1 MRHWTTMSALLCL
14 WANLAWAQ
22 APPPKYTD
30 GTITCRPAY
39 SVQVLPGSLSCGNDP
54 EGLPSAIYDPVGA
67 PPGTTAFT
75 NILSGTSPGAL
86 LIGNSLSTTG
96 GGVINYSAG
105 TINFPLLTHT
115 GMDTSKM
122 YVGDVTN
129 QVKIVDI
136 LSCNAVTEK
145 IRWTGDNWECVTD
158 QGGVSSG
165 QVGVTASDS
174 TFDFLNNKVAVD
186 SSMSKATLNPGA
198 NEQLQLSATP
208 PLGNVTPG
216 NNTQSGTF
224 QFSGPA
230 LLRVDSQ
237 MRVPAST
244 TAPAVDNELK
254 IDTNGD
260 GTLITHAQLTFQ
272 TGGIDI
278 YVPVPLGLPTADRQ
292 VVRYDVA
299 GQQYIWDRPAT
310 VCVSAVDTTCNFL
323 ASKLVAGTN
332 ITLTPSG
339 AGNETL
345 TISSTAG
352 GGGLGANLSS
362 VDNKLLSDTTLILGG
377 TAGAQNEE
385 LEYAFQAANK
395 VTVTSPTGVTE
406 IEHPAITIKAS
417 ALEATGSGPNVL
429 NGRLQRNGTAVSID
443 TCVGNQGFD
452 WYDDTQNRHEWCKE
466 ATGRPQTL
474 PANKIERVIQL
485 PTTLSD
491 QFFSRVDRAE
501 TVASIDCLVGAATSV
516 VLTVQ
521 KCNADGGACTNIEAP
536 ITCGTTKTT
545 DTGGI
550 DSPAI
555 TADSML
561 RIIVGASVGTPQQV
575 HLAVRFD

>member
-1 MRHWTTMSALLCL
+1 MRQWMISALLCV
-14 WANLAWAQ
+14 WASLAWAQ

-30 GTITCRPAY
+30 GTVTCRPAY

-67 PPGTTAFT
+67 APGTTAFT

-86 LIGNSLSTTG
+86 LVSNSLGTTG
-96 GGVINYSAG
+96 GGVINVTAG
-105 TINFPLLTHT
+105 SINLPALTLTTLTDNAMLVGT
-115 GMDTSKM
+115 G
-122 YVGDVTN
+122 VGAGAYIPINICN
-129 QVKIVDI
+129 QT
-136 LSCNAVTEK
+136 TEK
-145 IRWTGDNWECVTD
+145 MIFDGVSWLCVPE
-158 QGGVSSG
+158 QGGAS
-165 QVGVTASDS
+165 TAWAS
-174 TFDFLNNKVAVD
+174 L
-186 SSMSKATLNPGA
+186 
-198 NEQLQLSATP
+198 
-208 PLGNVTPG
+208 TPG
-216 NNTQSGTF
+216 NNATPGTF
-224 QFSGPA
+224 QFSGTA
-230 LLRVDSQ
+230 NFRVDSQ
-237 MRVPAST
+237 IRIPAST

-254 IDTNGD
+254 VDTNGD
-260 GTLITHAQLTFQ
+260 GTLITHAQLVFQ
-272 TGGIDI
+272 TGGTDV
-278 YVPVPLGLPTADRQ
+278 YVPAPLGLPTADRQ
-292 VVRYDVA
+292 VVRYDVV

-362 VDNKLLSDTTLILGG
+362 TANKLLSDITLILGG

-385 LEYAFQAANK
+385 LEYAFQTADK

-406 IEHPAITIKAS
+406 IDYPAITQKAS
-417 ALEATGSGPNVL
+417 RFEATGTGPNVL
-429 NGRLQRNGTAVSID
+429 NGQLQRNGAAVSID

-452 WYDDTQNRHEWCKE
+452 WYDDTDNRHEWCKD

-485 PTTLSD
+485 PTTLSN